1 MKPCIDSKFKVKQPK
16 TTLFIL
22 FQALTLY
29 QEELAR
35 LQGSMSAKSFDD
47 SITDE
52 NSKDDEKMDIQKSF
66 FPTKVLRL
74 TDRQID
80 KETIRHETKIYI
92 VRQRQML
99 VSSIHNQ
106 VVIHKDRLKDR
117 QTDRQINRQAQRLT
131 DSCIDKWTD
140 RQIQNIDKKQT
151 NTKSEL
157 QEYGSSVSQQK
168 DRQMNRQTD
177 TWRDRQIDRSIDR
190 LKNKV
195 KNSID

>member
-35 LQGSMSAKSFDD
+35 LQGSLSAKSFDD

-80 KETIRHETKIYI
+80 KETIRQETKIYSQTKI
-92 VRQRQML
+92 DVSQLNTQLGSYTPRQ
-99 VSSIHNQ
+99 IE
-106 VVIHKDRLKDR
+106 R
-117 QTDRQINRQAQRLT
+117 QTDR
-131 DSCIDKWTD
+131 
-140 RQIQNIDKKQT
+140 
-151 NTKSEL
+151 
-157 QEYGSSVSQQK
+157 
-168 DRQMNRQTD
+168 
-177 TWRDRQIDRSIDR
+177 
-190 LKNKV
+190 
-195 KNSID
+195 